1 MVLIEDVNDEVVI
14 KGIKVF
20 LEKICLKFIFKIIY
34 IVVEFLDNKIVENEI
49 LGEIN
54 DFFRSEEFIEGVLR
68 LVC

>member
-20 LEKICLKFIFKIIY
+20 LEKICLKFIFIVIY